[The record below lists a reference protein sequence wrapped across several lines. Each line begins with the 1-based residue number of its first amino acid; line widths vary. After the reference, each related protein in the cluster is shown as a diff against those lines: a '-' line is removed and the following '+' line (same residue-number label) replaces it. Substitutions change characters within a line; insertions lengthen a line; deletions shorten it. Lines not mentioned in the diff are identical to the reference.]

1 MHKALF
7 LSPPP
12 WWNGG
17 VLLVTQPSP
26 KAISTP
32 LPSPVLQL
40 IRPGQAIYERS
51 RMLMLLSSPSSASTG
66 LGFSCQR
73 RQRSRT
79 IPWLEDVKMAT
90 HACRKQE
97 EGMAKHICTCYQCVC
112 CAWRALG
119 SEHMDE
125 LGFGFWGALLFS
137 GRKIHRWVC

>member
-1 MHKALF
+1 VITGARELKTLFYFLLQLVGTILSSSKSRDMYKALF

-79 IPWLEDVKMAT
+79 ITWLEDVKMAT

-97 EGMAKHICTCYQCVC
+97 EGMAEHICTCY
-112 CAWRALG
+112 
-119 SEHMDE
+119 
-125 LGFGFWGALLFS
+125 
-137 GRKIHRWVC
+137 